1 METCD
6 LKGANRTAVVV
17 AEVRSICWLP
27 DRRIVYSQ
35 GESRDVDA
43 NLWQI
48 GVDTAGKPTGK
59 PKRITRW
66 AGSDLK
72 GMSATA
78 DGTRIVLRKE
88 TYPSQVYIG
97 ELAAGGTPSGPPRR
111 LTIR

>member
-35 GESRDVDA
+35 GKRVM
-43 NLWQI
+43 LTPI
-48 GVDTAGKPTGK
+48 FGKSALTRLPNTIGK

-66 AGSDLK
+66 AGADLQ
-72 GMSATA
+72 GMSASA
-78 DGTRIVLRKE
+78 DGKRIVLQKE

-97 ELAAGGTPSGPPRR
+97 ELAAGGRPMSPSAADA
-111 LTIR
+111 